1 MYSLGMYKCISTK
14 SCDILNPRLKR
25 PRTGTCRCGHTN
37 NVPKMSIDKP
47 LRKGIN
53 PASSS

>member
-1 MYSLGMYKCISTK
+1 MYSLGMYKCIGTK
-14 SCDILNPRLKR
+14 SCDMLNPRLKR

-53 PASSS
+53 PDSS